1 MRINLNLSRQ
11 PFTNRRIFWTG
22 IAVFF
27 LASLW
32 LWLWIIA
39 DKSRVSARADDL
51 AQRIK
56 EQEAQVEL
64 LRAEQEKNKKVEV
77 PVVLTE
83 QDQLQ
88 LASARQIIARKAFSW
103 NALIA
108 NIEQYVP
115 NNARILSIGVNEVVT
130 DADSI
135 FARVEVKA
143 AGQNAAQMTEMMG
156 NLEKSSGLFSIIQ
169 SSQEATDEGGTVPFT
184 LELTYRASRGGQ

>member
-11 PFTNRRIFWTG
+11 PFANRRIFWTG

-39 DKSRVSARADDL
+39 DKSQVSARADDL
-51 AQRIK
+51 ERRIK

-64 LRAEQEKNKKVEV
+64 LRAEQEKSKKVET

-88 LASARQIIARKAFSW
+88 LASARQIVARKAFSW
-103 NALIA
+103 NLLIA

-115 NNARILSIGVNEVVT
+115 NNARVVSIGVNDVVS
-130 DADSI
+130 DDEAI
-135 FARVEVKA
+135 YARVQVKA
-143 AGQNAAQMTEMMG
+143 LGQSAAQMTEMMG
-156 NLEKSSGLFSIIQ
+156 NIEKSSGLFAILQ
-169 SSQEATDEGGTVPFT
+169 SSQEAADEGGLIPFT
-184 LELTYRASRGGQ
+184 LELTYKGSRGGQ